1 MEVQR
6 RITDECNEAYLKA
19 EKEFFIADR
28 AISHYAEGLES
39 VLDSK
44 QLLDQLDEEKYVH
57 IDTIPAVR
65 VKTSTLS
72 LLVVCFLF
80 NRRRRQK
87 ELDEQTARRK
97 ERTKRL
103 EKEALDAQA
112 KQLADY
118 QASQAAIVKKL
129 NKEARAKV
137 ADENNRTKAL
147 TATVKEV
154 NDRKEKNRIEAVLE
168 LKTNVDAVRAE
179 VATMAEKHNRKIE
192 KAKKQLEDEKES
204 LLAQGLN
211 PYVEF
216 RKKQIEEEA
225 AAREKRMKAAV
236 EKNKADLAAQMEK
249 EHKFIE
255 KQEKAKRQAEK
266 YEKEHR
272 ASLGRHVIEE
282 RNRAYIESKTS
293 AHTEVLDPSG
303 KAARVDPSQ
312 ITDVADFTFGLGK
325 SARIPKESMK
335 KITDLIRQELKVDKE
350 DFGEYA
356 RLVSGLKKA
365 TTAEEEDHDN
375 GDTASA
381 TKRRN
386 DGLQRTS
393 SAPAAAP
400 GATVEATDLFG
411 QEGFDEYELRQFE
424 AMGSN
429 IGSVPGM
436 DATATTL
443 NFAGD
448 QRLKQTLT
456 IKTTEEEGDAVADE
470 SRRVLSLD
478 SVKYQTRDL
487 SKFERDALDRAKDRH
502 RDRIEYGVPQIAG
515 GKMFQGDAFASTPSI
530 ILFKDFEVGRTYR
543 KVFTLTNV
551 SYTFN
556 SFKMLDLKDDI
567 IDFFTITFEKP
578 GRMSAGMSCSV
589 EIVFKPQLNKDILD
603 EIKLLTETGP
613 VSIPLHCLIRRCAP
627 RIVDTHLNFG
637 SMIVGQK
644 NLMTVKIVNTQAL
657 STRFTIEE
665 VEGEGVGEDHV
676 DFSPRPDEDGE
687 GGDGELLPGEHGG
700 EGVGEVVPTTGE
712 NPTTGSTKV
721 SPRATVAPAAV
732 PANNNGITIEVPA
745 TTQAAGGDDDSVA
758 LVATNEAE
766 LTSRVRRVMTA
777 VLRKKRA
784 EQDRSFVSYAKS
796 SVQEGKETLIYDGLL
811 DGYASTTVIVRC
823 APLTIGYFERRFRI
837 RFDNVDESQETVDD
851 LGALVRKEQTVDVR
865 VDVLELPIYVE
876 EETVDVKCTFYDRI
890 YRRKLNLHNR
900 GNIAYRVTVK
910 VAKRYQGYVDVQ
922 PTVFFVQANAFQS
935 MNIKFTPT
943 TAMMRRLAH
952 FFVPDPVYPSA
963 GLFALPVEIQ
973 VANQDLPVFFIVK
986 SITTPSTLEMS
997 EDHIDFGRVY
1007 VGQKSM
1013 QQITIRN
1020 TSMLAQ
1026 KIAFVRLKKE
1036 LTVTPNEGFAI
1047 LLPLETMVF
1056 TVSFAPAS
1064 AIEYHMDLTI
1074 LTSANDHYTIPIH
1087 AKGLEP
1093 PLIISHPVLQLRTT
1107 MPGQKVN
1114 ESFLVTNTSPHH
1126 IAFELMPPDKRF
1138 TWLTLSP
1145 LAMSLAPQESCR
1157 VEVEYLPPREIVDQH
1172 PHDWYEATARTVQAA
1187 FFEQWN
1193 EDHSW
1198 MVGTNQF
1205 GELQWTLPPAPKPDP
1220 SATCALLPPPETTP
1234 EAPLAPQDQ
1243 DDADADG
1250 LDFDFDQTQHRSSSS
1265 MMDPEARGPQP
1276 DDHLAPEEWGV
1287 NGAWNIPIFI
1297 KRLKRSV
1304 AAGGGSGGGSSNET
1318 VNTGGQSDATLQHAP
1333 APQPSSPDRHA
1344 STTLAPTV
1352 TRIPMFVTIETEVC
1366 RPQMEADVTEMDFGQ
1381 IAVATRITQSFRLYN
1396 RTSQTIHV
1404 QTRNLSA
1411 LGPFTILRPIRPIRP
1426 NESASVLL
1434 ECLPKQ
1440 PGLVVEVLELLM
1452 TPRPAYR
1459 SASSSSAFEIDDI
1472 DDLRGG
1478 HRIYI
1483 PCRVQALLPSISI
1496 DGLSVAYPPPVP
1508 FPDDVRLF
1516 HHPYQPPSSTGHHPS
1531 HGGAPDV
1538 DSLEERARRSLLHQ
1552 HKLYSVDTSA
1562 MWAPPPLPAIH
1573 PRSGVVDLG
1582 HVLVSDAATTKK
1594 LGIKNTS
1601 QFPVT
1606 ITIYRSNL
1614 TGRAY
1619 TAAAQAGINASLT
1632 TRAQRELTDSTAT
1645 GQPIVSIRPTRIVIP
1660 PNATEDVEVIYR
1672 PDRVPARG
1680 YHREDFELQVGQTD
1694 EVLSLGVVG
1703 RPTTRQYTVVIEN
1716 SSDDL
1721 TGLYSQWL
1729 QVTAMPVVDAAQSI
1743 VVPST
1748 VNTATPAD
1756 GGGGGSGGSLR
1767 ALATDAKKAVQLTP
1781 FAAPSMLLLFPDPYA
1796 VEADPSMFQIVDP
1809 ANVAP
1814 AGGKG
1819 AKGGAAAAA
1828 PAVVAVESETTCRR
1842 QVKRLKLVS
1851 CKSAIAAQ
1859 ADAKPASFEVLL
1871 DDAAKEAGIW
1881 SFSVDKGALTPGKD
1895 ESIEVVCMQPRPR
1908 HLGGVAV
1915 GAWKSFTATVVIK
1928 GGWFPP
1934 GESDEQRIPIQLQAF
1949 VSI

>member
-1 MEVQR
+1 
-6 RITDECNEAYLKA
+6 
-19 EKEFFIADR
+19 
-28 AISHYAEGLES
+28 
-39 VLDSK
+39 
-44 QLLDQLDEEKYVH
+44 
-57 IDTIPAVR
+57 
-65 VKTSTLS
+65 
-72 LLVVCFLF
+72 
-80 NRRRRQK
+80 
-87 ELDEQTARRK
+87 
-97 ERTKRL
+97 
-103 EKEALDAQA
+103 
-112 KQLADY
+112 
-118 QASQAAIVKKL
+118 
-129 NKEARAKV
+129 
-137 ADENNRTKAL
+137 
-147 TATVKEV
+147 
-154 NDRKEKNRIEAVLE
+154 
-168 LKTNVDAVRAE
+168 
-179 VATMAEKHNRKIE
+179 
-192 KAKKQLEDEKES
+192 
-204 LLAQGLN
+204 
-211 PYVEF
+211 
-216 RKKQIEEEA
+216 
-225 AAREKRMKAAV
+225 
-236 EKNKADLAAQMEK
+236 
-249 EHKFIE
+249 
-255 KQEKAKRQAEK
+255 
-266 YEKEHR
+266 
-272 ASLGRHVIEE
+272 
-282 RNRAYIESKTS
+282 
-293 AHTEVLDPSG
+293 
-303 KAARVDPSQ
+303 
-312 ITDVADFTFGLGK
+312 
-325 SARIPKESMK
+325 
-335 KITDLIRQELKVDKE
+335 
-350 DFGEYA
+350 
-356 RLVSGLKKA
+356 
-365 TTAEEEDHDN
+365 
-375 GDTASA
+375 
-381 TKRRN
+381 
-386 DGLQRTS
+386 
-393 SAPAAAP
+393 
-400 GATVEATDLFG
+400 
-411 QEGFDEYELRQFE
+411 
-424 AMGSN
+424 
-429 IGSVPGM
+429 
-436 DATATTL
+436 
-443 NFAGD
+443 
-448 QRLKQTLT
+448 
-456 IKTTEEEGDAVADE
+456 
-470 SRRVLSLD
+470 
-478 SVKYQTRDL
+478 
-487 SKFERDALDRAKDRH
+487 
-502 RDRIEYGVPQIAG
+502 
-515 GKMFQGDAFASTPSI
+515 MFQGDAFASTPSI

-665 VEGEGVGEDHV
+665 VEGEGVGEDRV

-700 EGVGEVVPTTGE
+700 EGAGGEVVPTTGE

-811 DGYASTTVIVRC
+811 DGYASTTVTVRC

-1064 AIEYHMDLTI
+1064 AIEYHMELTV

-1220 SATCALLPPPETTP
+1220 SATSALLPPPETTP
-1234 EAPLAPQDQ
+1234 EAPVAPQDN

-1265 MMDPEARGPQP
+1265 MDAETRGPQP

-1304 AAGGGSGGGSSNET
+1304 AAGGGGNSNET

-1333 APQPSSPDRHA
+1333 APPSSSSPDHHHHA

-1366 RPQMEADVTEMDFGQ
+1366 RPQMEADVTELEFGQ

-1404 QTRNLSA
+1404 QT
-1411 LGPFTILRPIRPIRP
+1411 P
-1426 NESASVLL
+1426 
-1434 ECLPKQ
+1434 
-1440 PGLVVEVLELLM
+1440 
-1452 TPRPAYR
+1452 
-1459 SASSSSAFEIDDI
+1459 
-1472 DDLRGG
+1472 
-1478 HRIYI
+1478 
-1483 PCRVQALLPSISI
+1483 LLPSISI
-1496 DGLSVAYPPPVP
+1496 DGLSVAYPLPVP

-1516 HHPYQPPSSTGHHPS
+1516 HHPYQPPSAAAAGHHPS
-1531 HGGAPDV
+1531 HGGAPDG

-1552 HKLYSVDTSA
+1552 HKLYNVDTSA

-1729 QVTAMPVVDAAQSI
+1729 QVTAMPVVDAAQS
-1743 VVPST
+1743 
-1748 VNTATPAD
+1748 
-1756 GGGGGSGGSLR
+1756 
-1767 ALATDAKKAVQLTP
+1767 
-1781 FAAPSMLLLFPDPYA
+1781 
-1796 VEADPSMFQIVDP
+1796 
-1809 ANVAP
+1809 
-1814 AGGKG
+1814 
-1819 AKGGAAAAA
+1819 
-1828 PAVVAVESETTCRR
+1828 
-1842 QVKRLKLVS
+1842 
-1851 CKSAIAAQ
+1851 
-1859 ADAKPASFEVLL
+1859 
-1871 DDAAKEAGIW
+1871 
-1881 SFSVDKGALTPGKD
+1881 ALTPGKD